1 MKDIQI
7 GIIGGTGGMGHWFA
21 DFLAGEGYT
30 VHVSGRSTGMDV
42 GKMADLCRVVV
53 VSVPIAATGEVIE
66 KIGPCMK
73 KDSLLMDLTSL
84 KVAPVKAMTEFSVS
98 EVIGCHPLFGPH
110 VDSVAG
116 HSVVLCPERTT
127 ERWFSWLKE
136 IFEKRGAIVVETT
149 PVKHDA
155 MMTVVQ
161 GLNHLNT
168 ITMGVVLGKTGV
180 SLSELNQFATPAF
193 QAKIKNVEKVFTHNP
208 GLYAEIV
215 ARNPDIGRILDLY
228 EKTLSELR
236 SIIHQRE
243 AGGLTEMMEE
253 YAKLLWPP
261 D

>member
-42 GKMADLCRVVV
+42 GKMADVCRVVV
-53 VSVPIAATGEVIE
+53 VSVPIAATGDVIE

-84 KVAPVKAMTEFSVS
+84 KVAPVTAMTEFSVS

-110 VDSVAG
+110 VDSVSG
-116 HSVVLCPERTT
+116 QRVVLCPERTT
-127 ERWFSWLKE
+127 EKWFSWLKE

-180 SLSELNQFATPAF
+180 SLSDLNQFVTPAF

-208 GLYAEIV
+208 GLYADIV
-215 ARNPDIGRILDLY
+215 AMNPDIGMILDLC
-228 EKTLSELR
+228 EETLAELR
-236 SIIHQRE
+236 CLIRD
-243 AGGLTEMMEE
+243 GKTGMLTEMLKK
-253 YAKLLWPP
+253 YAGLLWPLG
-261 D
+261 